1 MGKKTTSEI
10 LKEMERDKEKRQK
23 LEKIRQERKKLEN
36 EMNDNS
42 KPQKRKV
49 EIVEYDDGTFSLEG
63 YAYSLPLKKDEIEDA
78 FNSWLDNSLEKG
90 SVFES
95 EDIIKI

>member
-1 MGKKTTSEI
+1 MVKKTTSEI
-10 LKEMERDKEKRQK
+10 LQKMTEDEMKSQELK
-23 LEKIRQERKKLEN
+23 KIRRERKELEN

-63 YAYSLPLKKDEIEDA
+63 YAYSLHLQKEEIEFA
-78 FNSWLDNSLEKG
+78 FKSWLDNSLEKG
-90 SVFES
+90 SVFE
-95 EDIIKI
+95 K